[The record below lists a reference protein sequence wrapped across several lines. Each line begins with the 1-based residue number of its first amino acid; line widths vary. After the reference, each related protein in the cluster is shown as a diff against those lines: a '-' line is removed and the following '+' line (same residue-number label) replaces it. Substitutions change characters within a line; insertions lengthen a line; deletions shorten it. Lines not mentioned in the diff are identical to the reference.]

1 MNVLKHLL
9 DSEPIRTRLYPLL
22 VAIGAVLVT
31 DGVVTQSVMA
41 TVLSVLAAL
50 LSVGGIEAA
59 RRRVTPT
66 AKL

>member
-31 DGVVTQSVMA
+31 DGIVTQSVESI
-41 TVLSVLAAL
+41 VLSVVAAL
-50 LSVGGIEAA
+50 LSVGGVEAA
-59 RRRVTPT
+59 RRKVTPNH
-66 AKL
+66 KL